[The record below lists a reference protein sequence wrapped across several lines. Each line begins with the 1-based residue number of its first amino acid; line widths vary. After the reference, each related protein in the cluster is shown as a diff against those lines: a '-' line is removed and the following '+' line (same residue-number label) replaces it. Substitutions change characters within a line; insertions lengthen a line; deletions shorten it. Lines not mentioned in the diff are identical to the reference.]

1 MNVPSKKQENI
12 LLIIWA
18 QSLLAVCGSLFYSE
32 VMGYTPCELCWY
44 QRIIM
49 YPLIIIYGV
58 GLVKKDVHMT
68 LPGLILSGI
77 GLIIASYHYGVQ
89 KITVFQDTDEL
100 CGEFRCTLQYGN
112 YFGFITIHFLSFL
125 LFFVYY
131 DFIFV
136 INIIFSYVYWT
147 YFDVKKKINY
157 NYCDIQTVWMK

>member
-68 LPGLILSGI
+68 LPVLILSGI
-77 GLIIASYHYGVQ
+77 GVIIASYHYGFH
-89 KITVFQDTDEL
+89 KITELQDTGRF
-100 CGEFRCTLQYGN
+100 CGDVPCSLQYVN
-112 YFGFITIHFLSFL
+112 YFEFITIPFLSLIAFL
-125 LFFVYY
+125 VI
-131 DFIFV
+131 FIGH
-136 INIIFSYVYWT
+136 ILML
-147 YFDVKKKINY
+147 KRK
-157 NYCDIQTVWMK
+157 

>member
-1 MNVPSKKQENI
+1 MNVPAKKQENI

-77 GLIIASYHYGVQ
+77 GVIIASYHYGVQ
-89 KITVFQDTDEL
+89 KITVLQDTGGF
-100 CGEFRCTLQYGN
+100 CGDVPCTLQYVN
-112 YFGFITIHFLSFL
+112 YFGFITIPFLSLIAFL
-125 LFFVYY
+125 VI
-131 DFIFV
+131 FIGH
-136 INIIFSYVYWT
+136 ILML
-147 YFDVKKKINY
+147 KRK
-157 NYCDIQTVWMK
+157 